1 MLAGLIFAL
10 ICAVVAIVYGW
21 LTARWIIKQPSG
33 NDRMRQISAA
43 VQEGAQAYLKRQYT
57 TIAMVGVVLAIVI
70 GVFLGLPTAVGFVIG
85 AVLSGAAGFIGMNV
99 SVRANVRTAEA
110 ARTGLNEAL
119 NIAFKGGAITGML
132 VVGLGLLGVAGYFGL
147 LKLMSPD
154 ADVESLIHPLV
165 GLGFGSS
172 LISIFARL
180 GGGIFTK
187 GADVGAD
194 LVGKVEAG
202 IPEDDPRNPAVIA
215 DNVGDNVGDCA
226 GMAADLFETYAVTMV
241 ATMLLG
247 VLLIKG
253 FGEQAVIYPLVLGGF
268 SIIASIVGVFF
279 VKYSPGQKIMT
290 ALYKGLIAA
299 GVLALI
305 AFYPITVNFIDDH
318 ALDAVMNISGG
329 THLRLY
335 AASVIGLVLTGLM
348 VMITEYYTATEYKPV
363 RHIAE
368 ASTTGHGTNIIAGL
382 GVSMKATALPVL
394 AVCAAIWASYLLGG
408 LYGIA
413 IAATSML
420 SMAGIIVALDAYGP
434 ITDNAGGIAE
444 MAELPKEVRN
454 ITDPLDAVGNTTK
467 AVTKGYAIG
476 SAGLAA
482 LVLFADFTHGL
493 EAAKPSIKFLF
504 DLSDPAVIIGLF
516 IGGMVPYLFAAM
528 GMEAVGR
535 AAGAVVV
542 EVRRQ
547 FREIK
552 GIMEGTA
559 KPEYGTC
566 VDMLT
571 KAAIKEMMIPSLL
584 PVLVP
589 VVVAVGM
596 NFLMPPVDG
605 VGAGVR
611 ALGGTLM
618 GTIVTGLFV
627 AISMTTGGGAWD
639 NAKKY
644 IEEGNFG
651 GKGSETHK
659 AAVTGD
665 TVGDPYKDTAGP
677 AVNPLIKI
685 INIVA
690 LLIVPLV
697 A

>member
-1 MLAGLIFAL
+1 MSSGLLFAIGCALAAL
-10 ICAVVAIVYGW
+10 AYGIHSSK
-21 LTARWIIKQPSG
+21 WIMSLPTG
-33 NDRMRQISAA
+33 NDRMREIASA

-57 TIAMVGVVLAIVI
+57 TIAWVGIVLVVLI
-70 GVFLGLPTAVGFVIG
+70 GIFLGVPTAIGFIIG

-99 SVRANVRTAEA
+99 SVNANVRTAEA
-110 ARTGLNEAL
+110 ARNGIRPAL
-119 NIAFKGGAITGML
+119 NVAFKGGAITGLL
-132 VVGLGLLGVAGYFGL
+132 VVGLGLLGVAGYYAV
-147 LKLMSPD
+147 LKATGGNARMEDIL
-154 ADVESLIHPLV
+154 HPLV
-165 GLGFGSS
+165 GLAFGSS

-226 GMAADLFETYAVTMV
+226 GMAANLFETYAGTMN

-247 VLLIKG
+247 ALLLRN
-253 FGEQAVIYPLVLGGF
+253 FAEQAVTYPLVLGGF
-268 SIIASIVGVFF
+268 SIIASIIGVMF
-279 VKYSPGQKIMT
+279 VKYTPGQKIMT

-318 ALDAVMNISGG
+318 ALDAVLGINGG
-329 THLRLY
+329 THMRLY
-335 AASVIGLVLTGLM
+335 GSAIIGLVLTGLM
-348 VMITEYYTATEYKPV
+348 VVITEYYTATEYSPV

-368 ASTTGHGTNIIAGL
+368 ASTTGHGTNVIAGL
-382 GVSMKATALPVL
+382 GVSMRATAWPVL
-394 AVCAAIWASYLLGG
+394 SVCVAIWSSYMLGG

-444 MAELPKEVRN
+444 MAELPEAVRAV
-454 ITDPLDAVGNTTK
+454 TDPLDAVGNTTK

-493 EAAKPSIKFLF
+493 EAARPGFRFMF

-528 GMEAVGR
+528 AMEAVGR
-535 AAGAVVV
+535 AAGSVVV

-589 VVVAVGM
+589 VITAVVM
-596 NFLMPPVDG
+596 NILMGP
-605 VGAGVR
+605 GAGVR
-611 ALGGTLM
+611 ALGGVLM

-651 GKGSETHK
+651 GKGSEAHK